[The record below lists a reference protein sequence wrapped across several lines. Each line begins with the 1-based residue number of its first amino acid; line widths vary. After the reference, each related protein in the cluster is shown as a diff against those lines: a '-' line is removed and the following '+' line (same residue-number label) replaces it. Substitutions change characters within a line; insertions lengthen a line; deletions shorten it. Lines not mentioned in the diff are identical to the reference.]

1 MVLALVAGKGFILK
15 PSELTPVTGLKIAE
29 VFDEAGLP
37 AGLLSVIP
45 GLASEVG
52 AAIFSDPRVRM
63 ITPTQPKPDATRRR
77 SGEVVGSL
85 HH

>member
-1 MVLALVAGKGFILK
+1 M
-15 PSELTPVTGLKIAE
+15 PVTGLKIAE

-63 ITPTQPKPDATRRR
+63 ITFTDSTQTGRYTN
-77 SGEVVGSL
+77 GHEG
-85 HH
+85 